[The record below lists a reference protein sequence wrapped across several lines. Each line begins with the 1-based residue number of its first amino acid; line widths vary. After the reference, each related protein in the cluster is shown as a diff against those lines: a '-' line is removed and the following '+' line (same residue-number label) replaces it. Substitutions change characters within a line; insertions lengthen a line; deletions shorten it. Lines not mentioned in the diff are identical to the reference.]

1 MTKHPSKGTIT
12 MIVLLKPVHRADDPY
27 PLRVVIAP
35 SNLLLYDKT
44 LKMSV

>member
-1 MTKHPSKGTIT
+1 MTKRPSKGTINN
-12 MIVLLKPVHRADDPY
+12 IFLLKPVHRADDPY
-27 PLRVVIAP
+27 PLSVVIAP